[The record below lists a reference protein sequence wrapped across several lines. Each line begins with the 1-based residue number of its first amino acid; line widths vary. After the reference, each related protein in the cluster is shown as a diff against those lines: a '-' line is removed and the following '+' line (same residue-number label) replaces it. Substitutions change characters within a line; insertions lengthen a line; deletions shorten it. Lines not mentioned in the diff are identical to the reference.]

1 MSMRSHYERFE
12 PVPESTRALRRAVS
26 RTVDEWGLADIN
38 DQAVLGASE
47 LANNAILHTRDAF
60 QLALRPTN
68 NGLRIEIIDRR
79 LDLIPIAVPTTGTAL
94 SVTEQGTTGRGLQIV
109 DAIAERWGY
118 STSQTFKCVWLEL
131 AGGELGDRAG
141 PVVVQGY
148 RPHRDPS
155 SLSFRLLD
163 LPVRTAVASGVHVD
177 ELVRELELTASSAVG
192 PADREDLYNLL
203 DATAPGRLTGRYAA
217 LDAAAQSRMR
227 FDMTV
232 ELSIETLGM

>member
-79 LDLIPIAVPTTGTAL
+79 LDLIPIAVPTTGTAV

-109 DAIAERWGY
+109 DAIADRWGY
-118 STSQTFKCVWLEL
+118 STSQRFKCVWLEL
-131 AGGELGDRAG
+131 ADGEAGDHAG
-141 PVVVQGY
+141 PVVVEGY
-148 RPHRDPS
+148 RARRDPS
-155 SLSFRLLD
+155 SLSFHLLD

-177 ELVRELELTASSAVG
+177 ELVRDVEMTSSNAVTA
-192 PADREDLYNLL
+192 ADRDVLYELL
-203 DATAPGRLTGRYAA
+203 DETAPGRLAGRYAA
-217 LDAAAQSRMR
+217 LDAAAQNKAR
-227 FDMTV
+227 FDMAV
-232 ELSIETLGM
+232 ELSMETL